1 MNSII
6 VPESIFKKKITA
18 YLLLYFV
25 YMEISGIRLAWFN
38 KKKEIKINYKK
49 GKTIKKSF
57 VNTIK
62 NFNSY

>member
-38 KKKEIKINYKK
+38 KKKRD
-49 GKTIKKSF
+49 
-57 VNTIK
+57 K
-62 NFNSY
+62 NKL